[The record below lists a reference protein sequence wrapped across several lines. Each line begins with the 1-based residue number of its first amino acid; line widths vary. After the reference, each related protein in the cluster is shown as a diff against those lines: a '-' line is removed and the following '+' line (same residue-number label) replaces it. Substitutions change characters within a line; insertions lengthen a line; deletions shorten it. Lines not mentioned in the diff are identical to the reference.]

1 MVSPFGFGMLSFVFL
16 ALATCP
22 RLTLQ
27 ACKDSTFFGGRIV
40 QSGYAT
46 CHFLS
51 YEKHNLLY
59 IAGFQRK
66 MGSHNDL
73 RDIKNAKC
81 CQPPDI
87 HKRKPHTCT
96 SADWD
101 LSFSRYVGQ
110 KSPLIYDRFYFFVVS
125 FAFLLQL
132 PPRKA
137 SAHHMYC
144 IPEVAFR
151 LITAAI
157 DRYGKAF

>member
-16 ALATCP
+16 ALATFP

-87 HKRKPHTCT
+87 HKGKPHTCA

-101 LSFSRYVGQ
+101 LSFSRYVSQ
-110 KSPLIYDRFYFFVVS
+110 KSPLIYDRFYFLVALFVFFS
-125 FAFLLQL
+125 YNYRPGRLLRTTCIVF
-132 PPRKA
+132 P
-137 SAHHMYC
+137 AHS
-144 IPEVAFR
+144 R
-151 LITAAI
+151 SN
-157 DRYGKAF
+157 

>member
-16 ALATCP
+16 ALATFP

-87 HKRKPHTCT
+87 HKGKPHTCT

-110 KSPLIYDRFYFFVVS
+110 KSPLIYDRFYFFVAL
-125 FAFLLQL
+125 FAFFSYNYRPGRLL
-132 PPRKA
+132 RTT
-137 SAHHMYC
+137 C
-144 IPEVAFR
+144 IVFP
-151 LITAAI
+151 
-157 DRYGKAF
+157 K

>member
-87 HKRKPHTCT
+87 HKGKPHTCT
-96 SADWD
+96 SGDWD

-110 KSPLIYDRFYFFVVS
+110 KSPLIYDRFYFHVAL
-125 FAFLLQL
+125 FAFFSYNYRPGRLL
-132 PPRKA
+132 RTT
-137 SAHHMYC
+137 C
-144 IPEVAFR
+144 IVFP
-151 LITAAI
+151 
-157 DRYGKAF
+157 K